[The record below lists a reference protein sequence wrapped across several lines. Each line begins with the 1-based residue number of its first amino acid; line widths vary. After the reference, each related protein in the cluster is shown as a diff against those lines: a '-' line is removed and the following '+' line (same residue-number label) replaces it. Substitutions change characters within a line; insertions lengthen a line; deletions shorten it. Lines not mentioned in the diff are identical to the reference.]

1 MASSTS
7 LCPRILSALRRFATL
22 TFGESAPL
30 PAVENVRVLLV
41 GLNNPGSA
49 YAGTRHNVG
58 EDALR
63 AAALR
68 HGFGAWAHQATRK
81 FRQAASA
88 TLASS
93 PRCRRRT

>member
-49 YAGTRHNVG
+49 YASTRHNVG

-68 HGFGAWAHQATRK
+68 HGFGA
-81 FRQAASA
+81 
-88 TLASS
+88 
-93 PRCRRRT
+93 